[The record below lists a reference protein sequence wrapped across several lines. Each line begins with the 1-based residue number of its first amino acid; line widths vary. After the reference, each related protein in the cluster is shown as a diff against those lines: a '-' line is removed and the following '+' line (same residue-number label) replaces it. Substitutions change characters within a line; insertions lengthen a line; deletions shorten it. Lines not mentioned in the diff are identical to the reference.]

1 MERNIVQHHFK
12 VTVQKRNDANKHRSF
27 VVWFTGLSGSGK
39 STLAD
44 AVEQLLFEK
53 GIKTFILDGDNIRNG
68 INKDLKFTPAERTEN
83 LRRIAEIGKLMV
95 DAGVVVLAAF
105 ISPTNSDRYLVK
117 EIIGS
122 EDYVEVFV
130 NTKLEVCEERDVKG
144 LYAKARS
151 GLIGDFT
158 GISSP
163 YEKPA
168 NADIELSEQYSIEES
183 ASLVCE
189 YINKKL
195 SL

>member
-1 MERNIVQHHFK
+1 MERNIVRHNFK
-12 VTVQKRNDANKHRSF
+12 VTMQKRNDANKHRSF

-39 STLAD
+39 STMAD
-44 AVEQLLFEK
+44 SVEQVLFEK

-68 INKDLKFTPAERTEN
+68 INKDLKFTPADRTEN
-83 LRRIAEIGKLMV
+83 LRRIAEIAKLMV

-122 EDYVEVFV
+122 EHYVEVFV

-168 NADIELSEQYSIEES
+168 NADIELLEQYSIEES